1 MSSISVVIPVYNE
14 DNNINKLFNF
24 VKQLSLK
31 KSIINE
37 LVLVENGST
46 DNTRMKIKKLSSGTK
61 ELDLIKIYVE
71 INQEYGGA
79 VKIGV
84 QQSKN
89 DAVMIL
95 PADGKYS
102 INDVIKVITAYEN
115 SSDVTLMVKGR
126 RNLRNDPLTVQFLS
140 IMLTFLC
147 RLLFSTKVKDIN
159 GLPKIFNKKII
170 GENLLNLSS
179 NSCFDATLCDV
190 WQKSGGKFLE
200 INVSFI
206 QNKKASWKGRR
217 IKVSIAMIFT
227 LLKYKFNVRRG
238 I

>member
-1 MSSISVVIPVYNE
+1 
-14 DNNINKLFNF
+14 
-24 VKQLSLK
+24 
-31 KSIINE
+31 
-37 LVLVENGST
+37 
-46 DNTRMKIKKLSSGTK
+46 
-61 ELDLIKIYVE
+61 
-71 INQEYGGA
+71 
-79 VKIGV
+79 
-84 QQSKN
+84 
-89 DAVMIL
+89 
-95 PADGKYS
+95 
-102 INDVIKVITAYEN
+102 
-115 SSDVTLMVKGR
+115 MVKGR

-170 GENLLNLSS
+170 GEKLLNLST

>member
-1 MSSISVVIPVYNE
+1 MSNLSVVIPVYNE
-14 DNNINKLFNF
+14 ENNINKLFNF

-37 LVLVENGST
+37 LILVENGST
-46 DNTRMKIKKLSSGTK
+46 DDTRVQIKKLSSGTK

-71 INQEYGGA
+71 INQEYGGG

-126 RNLRNDPLTVQFLS
+126 RNLRNDPLTVQCLS

-159 GLPKIFNKKII
+159 GLPKIFNKQII
-170 GENLLNLSS
+170 GEKLLNLST

-190 WQKSGGKFLE
+190 WQQSGGKFLE

-206 QNKKASWKGRR
+206 QNKKASWNGRR
-217 IKVSIAMIFT
+217 IKVSIAMVFT

>member
-1 MSSISVVIPVYNE
+1 MSNLSVVIPVYNE

-46 DNTRMKIKKLSSGTK
+46 DDTRMKIKNLSSGTK

-71 INQEYGGA
+71 INQEYGGG

-115 SSDVTLMVKGR
+115 SSDITLMVKGR

-170 GENLLNLSS
+170 GEKLLNLST

-200 INVSFI
+200 ISVSFI

-217 IKVSIAMIFT
+217 IKVSIAMVFT

>member
-115 SSDVTLMVKGR
+115 SSDITLMVKGR

>member
-1 MSSISVVIPVYNE
+1 MSNLSVVIPVYNE
-14 DNNINKLFNF
+14 ENNINSLFDF
-24 VKQLSLK
+24 VSQLSLK

-46 DNTRMKIKKLSSGTK
+46 DDTRRQIKKLSSRTK
-61 ELDLIKIYVE
+61 GLNLIRTYIE
-71 INQEYGGA
+71 DNQEYGGG

-102 INDVIKVITAYEN
+102 INDVIKVVVAYEN
-115 SSDVTLMVKGR
+115 SYDVNLMVKGR
-126 RNLRNDPLTVQFLS
+126 RNLRNDPLTVQALS
-140 IMLTFLC
+140 FMLTLLCQFLF
-147 RLLFSTKVKDIN
+147 RTRVKDVN

-170 GENLLNLSS
+170 GENLLNLST

-200 INVSFI
+200 VNVSFT
-206 QNKKASWKGRR
+206 QNKKASWKGKRV
-217 IKVSIAMIFT
+217 KVSIAMVFT

>member
-1 MSSISVVIPVYNE
+1 MSNLSVVIPVYNE
-14 DNNINKLFNF
+14 ENNINSLFDF
-24 VKQLSLK
+24 VSQLSLK

-46 DNTRMKIKKLSSGTK
+46 DDTRKQIKKLSSRTK
-61 ELDLIKIYVE
+61 GLNLIRTYVE
-71 INQEYGGA
+71 DNQEYGGG

-95 PADGKYS
+95 PADAKYS
-102 INDVIKVITAYEN
+102 INDVIKVVTAYEN
-115 SSDVTLMVKGR
+115 SSNINLMVKGR
-126 RNLRNDPLTVQFLS
+126 RNLRNDPLTVQILS
-140 IMLTFLC
+140 FMLTFLC
-147 RLLFSTKVKDIN
+147 RILFSTKVKDVN
-159 GLPKIFNKKII
+159 GLPKIFNKKVI
-170 GENLLNLSS
+170 GENILNLST

-200 INVSFI
+200 VNVSFT
-206 QNKKASWKGRR
+206 QNKKASWKGKRV
-217 IKVSIAMIFT
+217 KVSIAMFLT
-227 LLKYKFNVRRG
+227 LLKYKFNVRKG

>member
-1 MSSISVVIPVYNE
+1 MSNLSVVIPVYNE
-14 DNNINKLFNF
+14 ENNINKLFNF

-46 DNTRMKIKKLSSGTK
+46 DDTRVQIKKLSSGTK

-71 INQEYGGA
+71 INQEYGGG

-115 SSDVTLMVKGR
+115 SSDVTLMV
-126 RNLRNDPLTVQFLS
+126 
-140 IMLTFLC
+140 
-147 RLLFSTKVKDIN
+147 
-159 GLPKIFNKKII
+159 
-170 GENLLNLSS
+170 
-179 NSCFDATLCDV
+179 
-190 WQKSGGKFLE
+190 
-200 INVSFI
+200 
-206 QNKKASWKGRR
+206 
-217 IKVSIAMIFT
+217 
-227 LLKYKFNVRRG
+227 
-238 I
+238 